1 MPPDENKRRSI
12 ESLRSPIRAS
22 ALELI
27 AANTTPAHRQASM
40 KEDLEYFM
48 VEIMLAC
55 KLTIQSK
62 QARTA

>member
-1 MPPDENKRRSI
+1 MS
-12 ESLRSPIRAS
+12 
-22 ALELI
+22 
-27 AANTTPAHRQASM
+27 T